1 MTRLLLADDDLMVLR
16 AYGQLLSRAGFT
28 VDTAASGT
36 EALERVAHGRY
47 DAIISDLDMPGL
59 DGLSFLRAVRAEDL
73 DVPVLLVT
81 GGPALETAVEAIEH
95 GAFRYFSKPIT
106 GAVLIAA
113 VTEAVRL
120 HRLAKLKR
128 EALAVLDSDGR
139 WMGDKASMEAAF
151 GRALALLWMAYQPV
165 LDLRLHRIVGYEG
178 LLRSDEPTLA
188 RPDALLDAAERLG
201 RMHEV
206 GRRTRAVMAAT
217 ARTIPDD
224 VALFVNIHPID
235 LEDEELYSPDSPLS
249 KVADRAILEI
259 TERVSLESLRNLRER
274 ANALREMGFRLA
286 VDDLGAGYAGL
297 NSLAKLQP
305 DVVKIDMAL
314 IRQIDESTAKQRI
327 VGSMARLCEEMQV
340 MMVAEGVE
348 TVEER
353 RTLDGLG
360 CGILQGF
367 LFARPTRQPVAVDVS

>member
-1 MTRLLLADDDLMVLR
+1 MTRVLLADDDLLVLR
-16 AYGQLLSRAGFT
+16 TYGQILTRAGFS
-28 VDTAASGT
+28 VDTAPSGT
-36 EALERVAHGRY
+36 EALEKVAHARY

-59 DGLSFLRAVRAEDL
+59 DGLSFLRAVRAQDL

-81 GGPALETAVEAIEH
+81 GGPALETAVEAMEH

-106 GAVLIAA
+106 GAALTTA

-128 EALAVLDSDGR
+128 EALAVLETDGR
-139 WMGDKASMEAAF
+139 WMGDRASLEGAF
-151 GRALALLWMAYQPV
+151 ARSLALMWMAYQPV
-165 LDLRLHRIVGYEG
+165 LDLRRHRVIGYEG
-178 LLRSDEPTLA
+178 LLRSDEPTLS

-201 RMHEV
+201 RMWEV
-206 GRRTRAVMAAT
+206 GRRTRAAIAGRAVE
-217 ARTIPDD
+217 IPGDID
-224 VALFVNIHPID
+224 LFVNIHPAD
-235 LEDEELYSPDSPLS
+235 LEDDDLYSPQAPLS
-249 KVADRAILEI
+249 RVASRTILEI
-259 TERVSLESLRNLRER
+259 TERASLEGVRDLRER
-274 ANALREMGFRLA
+274 ALALRQMGFRLA

-327 VGSMARLCEEMQV
+327 VGSMARLCEEMKV

-348 TVEER
+348 TPQER
-353 RTLDGLG
+353 DTLGGLG
-360 CGILQGF
+360 CPILQGF
-367 LFARPTRQPVAVDVS
+367 LFARPTRDLVAPVV

>member
-1 MTRLLLADDDLMVLR
+1 MTRVLLADDDLLVLR
-16 AYGQLLSRAGFT
+16 TYGQILTRAGFT
-28 VDTAASGT
+28 VDTAPSGI
-36 EALERVAHGRY
+36 EALEKVAHARY

-59 DGLSFLRAVRAEDL
+59 DGLSFLRAVRAQDL

-81 GGPALETAVEAIEH
+81 GGPALETAVEALEH

-106 GAVLIAA
+106 GAALTAA

-128 EALAVLDSDGR
+128 EALAVLESDGR
-139 WMGDKASMEAAF
+139 WMGDRASLEGAF
-151 GRALALLWMAYQPV
+151 GRSLALMWMAYQPV
-165 LDLRLHRIVGYEG
+165 LDLRLHRVVGYEG

-201 RMHEV
+201 RMWEV
-206 GRRTRAVMAAT
+206 GRRTRAAMAAR
-217 ARTIPDD
+217 ACEIPADIS
-224 VALFVNIHPID
+224 LFVNIHPAD
-235 LEDEELYSPDSPLS
+235 LEDDDLYSPSAPLS
-249 KVADRAILEI
+249 AIASRTILEI
-259 TERVSLESLRNLRER
+259 TERASLDGLRDLRER
-274 ANALREMGFRLA
+274 ASALRQMGYRLA

-314 IRQIDESTAKQRI
+314 VRQIDESTAKQRI
-327 VGSMARLCEEMQV
+327 VGSMARLCEEMKV

-353 RTLDGLG
+353 DTLGALG
-360 CGILQGF
+360 CPILQGY
-367 LFARPTRQPVAVDVS
+367 LFARPTRELVCPVV

>member
-16 AYGQLLSRAGFT
+16 TYAAILVRAGFS

-36 EALERVAHGRY
+36 EALERVARARY

-59 DGLSFLRAVRAEDL
+59 DGLSFLRAVRAQDL

-81 GGPALETAVEAIEH
+81 GGPALETAVEALEH

-106 GAVLIAA
+106 ATALIDA

-120 HRLAKLKR
+120 HRMAKLKR
-128 EALAVLDSDGR
+128 EALAVLESDGR
-139 WMGDKASMEAAF
+139 WMGDRASLEGAF
-151 GRALALLWMAYQPV
+151 GRALAVLWMAYQPV
-165 LDLRLHRIVGYEG
+165 LDLRLRRVIGYEG

-188 RPDALLDAAERLG
+188 RADAFIDAGERLG
-201 RMHEV
+201 RMHDI
-206 GRRTRAVMAAT
+206 GRRTRAAMALT
-217 ARTIPDD
+217 AAAAPPE
-224 VALFVNIHPID
+224 VALFVNIHPTD
-235 LEDEELYSPDSPLS
+235 LDDEDLYSPDAPLS
-249 KVADRAILEI
+249 QVAHRSILEI
-259 TERVSLESLRNLRER
+259 TERASLEAVRDLRER
-274 ANALREMGFRLA
+274 AGALRALGFRLA
-286 VDDLGAGYAGL
+286 VDDMGAGYAGL

-327 VGSMARLCEEMQV
+327 VGSMARLCEEMKV

-348 TVEER
+348 TPEER
-353 RTLDGLG
+353 DTLDGLG
-360 CGILQGF
+360 CPILQGF
-367 LFARPTRQPVAVDVS
+367 LFARPTRDLARLFS

>member
-1 MTRLLLADDDLMVLR
+1 MTRLLLADDDVMVLR
-16 AYGQLLSRAGFT
+16 AYSQLLTRAGFT

-36 EALERVAHGRY
+36 EALDRVARARY

-59 DGLSFLRAVRAEDL
+59 DGLSFLRAVRAQDL

-95 GAFRYFSKPIT
+95 GAFRYFSKPISGAALT
-106 GAVLIAA
+106 GA

-139 WMGDKASMEAAF
+139 WMGDRASLEGPFA
-151 GRALALLWMAYQPV
+151 RSLAMLWMAYQPV
-165 LDLRLHRIVGYEG
+165 LDLRTRRVIGYEG

-188 RPDALLDAAERLG
+188 RPDAILDAAERLG
-201 RMHEV
+201 RMHDL
-206 GRRTRAVMAAT
+206 GRRTRAAMAAV
-217 ARTIPDD
+217 ASDIPLEA
-224 VALFVNIHPID
+224 ALFVNIHPSD
-235 LEDEELYSPDSPLS
+235 LEDEELYSPHSPLS
-249 KVADRAILEI
+249 QVAGRTILEI
-259 TERVSLESLRNLRER
+259 TERASLESLRNLRER
-274 ANALREMGFRLA
+274 ANALRDLGYRLA

-348 TVEER
+348 TPAER
-353 RTLDGLG
+353 DTLDALG
-360 CGILQGF
+360 CPILQGF
-367 LFARPTRQPVAVDVS
+367 LFARPTRNLAPMQM